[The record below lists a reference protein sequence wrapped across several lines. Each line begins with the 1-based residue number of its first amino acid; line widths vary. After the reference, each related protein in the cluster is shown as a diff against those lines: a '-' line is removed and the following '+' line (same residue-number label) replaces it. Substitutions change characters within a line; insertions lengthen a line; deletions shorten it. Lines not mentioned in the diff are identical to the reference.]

1 MDVAVWAEIRRLH
14 HIERLSRR
22 AIARRLRCS
31 RHTVDRALT
40 LDHPQAS
47 IRPKR
52 ASLLE
57 PYTARIA
64 EIVAEHPDL
73 SAVRIR
79 EEIAKHGYQGEVSL
93 VRRYLHR
100 MRPARGRVYQEA
112 IWELGDAMQVD
123 WGDCGSI
130 HIGQTQRRVSVFV
143 AVLCY
148 SRMLYLEFTLAQ
160 KKADFYRAIVA
171 ALRFFAGSPRKLIFD
186 NLKAAVIS
194 GSGRHACLHPELLAL
209 CGHFCMQPVPCESHD
224 PESKGV
230 VECAV
235 RYIKRNALA
244 GRAEQLVSWQDYLQF
259 APYWRD
265 HVANVRMHQSTHQ
278 RPIDRFQNE
287 RSTLRPLPEIPFDT
301 DDSVATVV
309 TPHARVHYDSNRY
322 SVPPEFVRKAVT
334 LRASDILIRVLH
346 EGHEIARHPRCY
358 ERGQLLCVPDHQLA
372 ALHLRRRLQARQID
386 QEFDSLGPEARQFHL
401 ELLRRPVKSSLHVRR
416 LLNLARLYGRADVL
430 DAIRLALEYQ
440 TCDAAYVETLLHQQ
454 RRRRQ
459 LPSPTPLCPR
469 RRELIDEIHLEE
481 PDPAAYDRL
490 FQVPDSES
498 HETI

>member
-148 SRMLYLEFTLAQ
+148 SRM
-160 KKADFYRAIVA
+160 
-171 ALRFFAGSPRKLIFD
+171 
-186 NLKAAVIS
+186 
-194 GSGRHACLHPELLAL
+194 
-209 CGHFCMQPVPCESHD
+209 
-224 PESKGV
+224 GV
-230 VECAV
+230 GIRGEA
-235 RYIKRNALA
+235 RWSRNGL
-244 GRAEQLVSWQDYLQF
+244 
-259 APYWRD
+259 
-265 HVANVRMHQSTHQ
+265 
-278 RPIDRFQNE
+278 
-287 RSTLRPLPEIPFDT
+287 
-301 DDSVATVV
+301 
-309 TPHARVHYDSNRY
+309 
-322 SVPPEFVRKAVT
+322 
-334 LRASDILIRVLH
+334 
-346 EGHEIARHPRCY
+346 
-358 ERGQLLCVPDHQLA
+358 ERGSEKTGAQAVDVNGGGRSSPGGPRSLA
-372 ALHLRRRLQARQID
+372 
-386 QEFDSLGPEARQFHL
+386 
-401 ELLRRPVKSSLHVRR
+401 
-416 LLNLARLYGRADVL
+416 
-430 DAIRLALEYQ
+430 
-440 TCDAAYVETLLHQQ
+440 
-454 RRRRQ
+454 
-459 LPSPTPLCPR
+459 PTPR
-469 RRELIDEIHLEE
+469 RVAPTGIECLD
-481 PDPAAYDRL
+481 
-490 FQVPDSES
+490 
-498 HETI
+498 